1 MKIKTILFAI
11 IALFIGYIL
20 YDSFSQPNASELKG
34 GFKEVA
40 LYRNPNNT
48 GPVIR
53 IYAVSVEGTPWE
65 EMQKYGDLM
74 PYNKY
79 GSTTVYFFTTP
90 FEAPKSLQSEIPHFD
105 NRFND
110 KCVAVYTKDP
120 NGQVSLSQYPFK

>member
-1 MKIKTILFAI
+1 MKIKNILLAI

-20 YDSFSQPNASELKG
+20 YDSFSQPNTSDLKG
-34 GFKEVA
+34 NFKEVS

-48 GPVIR
+48 GPVVR
-53 IYAVSVEGTPWE
+53 VYAVSVEGTPWE

-79 GSTTVYFFTTP
+79 GSTTVYFFPATTEVP
-90 FEAPKSLQSEIPHFD
+90 KNLNPEAPHFD
-105 NRFND
+105 RQFEE
-110 KCVAVYTKDP
+110 KCLAVYTKDP